1 MKTEWLE
8 QNGINIL
15 AFKSRKKKL
24 TEARVVKN
32 NVI

>member
-15 AFKSRKKKL
+15 AFKNKKKKL